1 VILIL
6 SLAEKQYKPPAA
18 KKTDFLKK
26 SSTVP
31 YLKCKP
37 LGFISINYEMAYYT
51 SLKRVTV
58 ALMVKKNNVWIVL
71 LLKVSMLNVDDQ
83 LKRFAKGLICFQ
95 ITIKCLK

>member
-51 SLKRVTV
+51 SLKS
-58 ALMVKKNNVWIVL
+58 I
-71 LLKVSMLNVDDQ
+71 SMLNVDDQ
-83 LKRFAKGLICFQ
+83 LKRFAKFAFKSQLNV
-95 ITIKCLK
+95 

>member
-51 SLKRVTV
+51 SLN
-58 ALMVKKNNVWIVL
+58 A
-71 LLKVSMLNVDDQ
+71 
-83 LKRFAKGLICFQ
+83 
-95 ITIKCLK
+95 